1 MKKFFKIIIIL
12 FAVIIGLT
20 AIWFSLD
27 KITRCKL
34 IYGKNICN
42 FYAMMD
48 IVSHNPENSD
58 FEKAMKLCG
67 EMEDVP
73 KKDGCFEYIAET
85 FAYID
90 IRKAKLACDEIKGFG
105 EVHTKEDCYSKI
117 QKPNEKELARQ
128 IVEKFM
134 IARIQKNQPFAES
147 FLTDNAKEQYYQ
159 SGLTLIGVSNPHFA
173 NYNVLESKK
182 LDSEGFQFK
191 VRIYEEY
198 TGQDRVGYFDETL
211 IVIKSGDR
219 YLIDSV
225 ERGEYIDL

>member
-1 MKKFFKIIIIL
+1 MRQSLKIIIIL

-20 AIWFSLD
+20 ATWFSLD
-27 KITRCKL
+27 ELTRCKL

-58 FEKAMKLCG
+58 FNKAMKLCG

-73 KKDGCFEYIAET
+73 KKDSCFEYIAQVVS
-85 FAYID
+85 FYD
-90 IRKAKLACDEIKGFG
+90 IEKAKEACGEIKEFDG
-105 EVHTKEDCYSKI
+105 VHSREYCYQLI
-117 QKPNEKELARQ
+117 EKSQEQRLAESSVTAFMESRLRRDREMALNWL
-128 IVEKFM
+128 VEK
-134 IARIQKNQPFAES
+134 AKQQYAQP
-147 FLTDNAKEQYYQ
+147 
-159 SGLTLIGVSNPHFA
+159 GLTLIGTSNPHFA
-173 NYNVLESKK
+173 SFEIRKIEK
-182 LDSEGFQFK
+182 LDSEGFKFK

-219 YLIDSV
+219 YLVDSV